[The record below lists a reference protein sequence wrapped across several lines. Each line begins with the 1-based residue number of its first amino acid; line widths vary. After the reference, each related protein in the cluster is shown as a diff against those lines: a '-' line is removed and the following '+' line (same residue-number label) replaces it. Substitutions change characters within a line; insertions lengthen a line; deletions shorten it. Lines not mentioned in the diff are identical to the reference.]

1 MKNLHFG
8 HCLVG
13 MAFAA
18 VVLVVLG
25 VSGGTL
31 VVLGAALACPLMML
45 VMMRSMMG
53 DQGHSPDRDDNTI
66 EHDHT
71 R

>member
-1 MKNLHFG
+1 MNNLHFG

-13 MAFAA
+13 LALAA
-18 VVLVVLG
+18 VVLIALG

-31 VVLGAALACPLMML
+31 VVLGAALACPLMMI
-45 VMMRSMMG
+45 VMVRSMMG
-53 DQGHSPDRDDNTI
+53 GQAEHTDQERRDTSGQ
-66 EHDHT
+66 

>member
-1 MKNLHFG
+1 MKNLHYG
-8 HCLVG
+8 NCLVG
-13 MAFAA
+13 VAFAV
-18 VVLVVLG
+18 VVLVALG

-53 DQGHSPDRDDNTI
+53 GEGQHTGSEP
-66 EHDHT
+66 HDPSN
-71 R
+71 RG

>member
-8 HCLVG
+8 HCLAGV
-13 MAFAA
+13 AFAA
-18 VVLVVLG
+18 VVLVALG

-31 VVLGAALACPLMML
+31 VVLGAALACPLMMF

-53 DQGHSPDRDDNTI
+53 DQSEHTDRGPTDPST
-66 EHDHT
+66 HH
-71 R
+71 

>member
-1 MKNLHFG
+1 MKNLHYG

-13 MAFAA
+13 VAFAV
-18 VVLVVLG
+18 VVLFALG

-45 VMMRSMMG
+45 VMMRSMMHG
-53 DQGHSPDRDDNTI
+53 EGQHTGGEP
-66 EHDHT
+66 HDPSNHG
-71 R
+71 